1 MKRVAMLVFVL
12 FLLASPLSAAA
23 PLYTQPIKRLTADEI
38 FGTLMHAPFNRDIR
52 EWVKNE
58 YTPPTRKDVDN
69 WVWEHKENGTLL
81 RMYFNPSN
89 IIYCSAIQEIA
100 YSIDDATARTEI
112 LAGQYERRFGPPAED
127 THLENNLHVRRW
139 NINNVLIFTMLTKLD
154 ETNIMYLIEP
164 VKK

>member
-1 MKRVAMLVFVL
+1 
-12 FLLASPLSAAA
+12 
-23 PLYTQPIKRLTADEI
+23 
-38 FGTLMHAPFNRDIR
+38 
-52 EWVKNE
+52 
-58 YTPPTRKDVDN
+58 
-69 WVWEHKENGTLL
+69 
-81 RMYFNPSN
+81 MYFNPSN